1 MRPYIMLI
9 TWLLAASLLT
19 PSVLALAGDA
29 VEEAFSL
36 AGETAGNVDAMGELE
51 AEGLRMNVHDAP
63 EASGPVQSIVD
74 IHSNPLFSLFQFS
87 GDEVYSIIG
96 TSMPLSSTDMAK
108 AQKQLLE
115 GSAVAGL
122 DLESVSGGFESI
134 PLIAVPEFALYA
146 MSMSLFIAWVANRR
160 CGPRR

>member
-146 MSMSLFIAWVANRR
+146 MSMSLFSAWVANRR

>member
-1 MRPYIMLI
+1 MRPYIIFI
-9 TWLLAASLLT
+9 TWLLAASFLT

-146 MSMSLFIAWVANRR
+146 MSMSLFSAWVANRR